1 MKIRIENNGVKATVE
16 MPNYVSDDAT
26 KKVASMVSQLVT
38 DIHNMRITNAINMAD
53 KITKEESEYEEK
65 VQQIHEVHKPVERPA
80 IRNRI
85 PNNVVNI
92 EDLSLT
98 QAVTENALVRCPNC
112 GQAHALIVRDNT
124 GLYLMRKDYE
134 KNEFIVISEYDI
146 NDDSFIQACC
156 TENTDRKAYFDD
168 LQNVPE
174 SDEIKQ
180 FNVTN
185 ETELFCPVCHDS
197 NSFELWKDAFENPL
211 TYFETEY
218 LCDACGGEKL
228 EKWIK
233 KKKVYSCDKCGLITD
248 YKEE

>member
-1 MKIRIENNGVKATVE
+1 MKIRIENNGIKATVE
-16 MPNYVSDDAT
+16 MPNYVSDNAT
-26 KKVASMVSQLVT
+26 KKVASMVSQLVS
-38 DIHNMRITNAINMAD
+38 DIHNMRIANAVSLAD
-53 KITKEESEYEEK
+53 KIVEEEQEET
-65 VQQIHEVHKPVERPA
+65 QQIPEVKQPIERPA
-80 IRNRI
+80 IRSRI
-85 PNNVVNI
+85 PNNVINI
-92 EDLSLT
+92 EDLSLK

-134 KNEFIVISEYDI
+134 KNEFVVISEYDI

-156 TENTDRKAYFDD
+156 KEDTNRKAYFDD

-174 SDEIKQ
+174 SDDIKQ

-185 ETELFCPVCHDS
+185 DTELFCPVCHGS

-211 TYFETEY
+211 TYFETEQ

-228 EKWIK
+228 EKFIH
-233 KKKVYSCDKCGLITD
+233 KKKVYSCDKCGLITEF
-248 YKEE
+248 KEEQV